1 MRIRSQ
7 IILAQLPTAIIISL
21 VTFFFIFILVQLEK
35 KSEAILVDNFKSVL
49 AMQSLNESLEELNG
63 LKVKNESSIE
73 GKKLKIKNIENKIE
87 QQLFIQDANT
97 KELGEKELTQAL
109 HEKWK
114 TYKEHN
120 LTTDHILSP
129 VDIDNINKLY
139 KEVKKLSFEIIMLN
153 QDALVQKKGDFSKF
167 ISNFLFFIT
176 FGSIMSL
183 IFGFFTSWFFT
194 GLFLSPLDKMADIM
208 SRVGR
213 DGDTTYLH
221 IKGSDEI
228 EKLSDEFNMMTS
240 RLEEYHRTSLGQV
253 MKEYQIL
260 KTTLDVFPDPV
271 FLLDP
276 KDEVAFMNYPAQT
289 LLGFSG
295 NYKKINPLI
304 HMEGILKEA
313 LITIIHQVMMTKSPY
328 VPENIEEAIPFSKEN
343 KKIFFLPWAYP
354 VKKTMPNGSQELHGV
369 VLILQDLM
377 RQPQVE
383 IGKVDVYE
391 TLIHEFQSPLNEIQM
406 AIYTCVQENAG
417 PLTEKQQEILY
428 GAHEK
433 CDYLEKLCLDL
444 LNFSQVNQKSQS
456 LEKEEIDLSQLVGKM
471 IASLQLESYQKGIF
485 IEVEEPPYLSK
496 VHANIKQIDILL
508 NNIFHNALQHAEPGS
523 NVKIKI
529 TEKKNAIEISVNN
542 KGTLIPLEHRKNIF
556 KKYFKVPGQAQ
567 EGAGLGLYIAKQIIQ
582 SLGGKIGFKS
592 SEKEG
597 TTFWFEIPFDEQN
610 VQKRE
615 F

>member
-1 MRIRSQ
+1 MKIRSQ
-7 IILAQLPTAIIISL
+7 IILAQLPTAAIISL
-21 VTFFFIFILVQLEK
+21 ITFFFIFILVELK
-35 KSEAILVDNFKSVL
+35 NKSEAILVDNFKSVL
-49 AMQSLNESLEELNG
+49 AMQSLNESLEDLNN
-63 LKVKNESSIE
+63 LKTKNNALTDEN
-73 GKKLKIKNIENKIE
+73 KLKIKNIENKIE
-87 QQLFIQDANT
+87 QQLLIQDVNS
-97 KELGEKELTQAL
+97 KELGEKKLTQAL
-109 HEKWK
+109 HQKWR

-120 LTTDHILSP
+120 ITTDHTLSLR
-129 VDIDNINKLY
+129 DIDSINKLY
-139 KEVKKLSFEIIMLN
+139 KDVKKLSFEIIMLN
-153 QDALVQKKGDFSKF
+153 QDALIRKKDDFSKF

-176 FGSIMSL
+176 FGSIISL

-194 GLFLSPLDKMADIM
+194 GLFLNPLDKMADIM

-213 DGDTTYLH
+213 DENTTYLH

-240 RLEEYHRTSLGQV
+240 RLEEYHRSSLGQI

-260 KTTLDVFPDPV
+260 KTTLDVFPDPI
-271 FLLDP
+271 FLFDS
-276 KDEVAFMNYPAQT
+276 KDEVIFMNHPAQT

-295 NYKKINPLI
+295 NYKKINPLL
-304 HMEGILKEA
+304 HMEGMLKEI
-313 LITIIHQVMMTKSPY
+313 LITIIHQVINTKSLY
-328 VPENIEEAIPFSKEN
+328 VPENIEEAIPFLKEN

-354 VKKTMPNGSQELHGV
+354 VKKTMPNGSQELYGV
-369 VLILQDLM
+369 LLILQDLM

-406 AIYTCVQENAG
+406 AIYTCVQEKAG

-428 GAHEK
+428 GAREK

-444 LNFSQVNQKSQS
+444 LNFSQVNQKSQN
-456 LEKEEIDLSQLVGKM
+456 LEKEEVDLSQLVGKM
-471 IASLQLESYQKGIF
+471 IASLQLESYQKGVF

-496 VHANIKQIDILL
+496 VRANTKQIDILL
-508 NNIFHNALQHAEPGS
+508 NNILHNALQHAEPGS

-542 KGTLIPLEHRKNIF
+542 KGILIPLEHRKNIF
-556 KKYFKVPGQAQ
+556 KKYFKVPGQSQ

-592 SEKEG
+592 SGKEG
-597 TTFWFEIPFDEQN
+597 TTFWFEIPFAEQN
-610 VQKRE
+610 I
-615 F
+615 